1 MSNEF
6 NNYNEKKLTKTLT
19 FKFWLYFVT
28 FAISIFVILWFM
40 QVIFFQSY
48 YRTMKKTEIV
58 NIVDNLIDKYNQDT
72 TSFFEAI
79 DSLAYKN
86 ASSILL
92 FDTDKN
98 IIYNSSYKNDKM
110 QTTPTRQNLVDI
122 AQLVDTVINN
132 GEKKFTHTLKLDRF
146 KTEIYIYA
154 VMIPDTNIY
163 LTMVTSID
171 PIDATTN
178 VLQNQLEMVTIL
190 SVVISSVISI
200 FLSKKLSDPIIKINE
215 TAKELAKGNYNI
227 EFKKSGYSEID
238 DLSDTL
244 NYATSELSKTDKIR
258 RELIANVSHDLR
270 TPLTM
275 IKAYAEMIHDLSGD
289 NKEKREE
296 HLKVI
301 IDETDRLTRLV
312 NDMMDLSKIENGE
325 IKLEKERFNLYEVI
339 NNIVKSLDIANPDLI
354 EIKASEKLFVY
365 ADKVKIEQVCYN
377 LISNAINHSNIKQD
391 SKIIIKVI
399 SMSKKYRVHIIDNGI
414 GISKEE
420 LPHIF
425 ERYYRANKTYKRSS
439 TGSGL
444 GLSIVKNILDRHGF
458 DYGVESEINKGSDFW
473 FEIEKSRSK

>member
-28 FAISIFVILWFM
+28 FAISIFIILWFM

-48 YRTMKKTEIV
+48 YRSMKKTEII
-58 NIVDNLIDKYNQDT
+58 NIVNELKDTYTQDT
-72 TSFFEAI
+72 TVFYEAI

-122 AQLVDTVINN
+122 AQLVDTVIKN
-132 GEKKFTHTLKLDRF
+132 GDKKFTHTLKLDKF

-354 EIKASEKLFVY
+354 EIKSSEKLFVY

-414 GISKEE
+414 GINKEE

-473 FEIEKSRSK
+473 FEIEKARSK